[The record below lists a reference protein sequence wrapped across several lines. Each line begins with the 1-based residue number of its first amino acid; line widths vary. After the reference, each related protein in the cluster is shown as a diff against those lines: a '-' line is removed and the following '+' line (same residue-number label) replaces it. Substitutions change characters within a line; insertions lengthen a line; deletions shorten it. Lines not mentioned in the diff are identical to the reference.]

1 MADLTTGT
9 AFVGGTTIVASAMN
23 TRFTN
28 IETWAK
34 GTPDLSTSGSLTT
47 IKGTLNVDEA
57 VTFDSSLTMTGA
69 LTVGVDGTGHD
80 VKFYGDTA
88 TRYMEWDQSLDK
100 LTVNKGDVLF
110 AATDSGEKVHWNG
123 TSSDPVLIIHGTS
136 ATDVLTV
143 TQGRVKVA
151 QRFYAQATD
160 DIDLD
165 AVSGAAI
172 FGNSDGTGQHI
183 AIDKE
188 EIQSKSAAGTATDLK
203 LNTWGGQCIF
213 PNGTKTAPGIRF
225 IGSNANT
232 GIYKY
237 GDYQTALS
245 ANGIDAAWT
254 MTSGSNAGLAV
265 GAWSAVV
272 GGTDKDIYRNATY
285 GTLFY
290 SSSKRA
296 LKENIQS
303 ISDIGSVVDALNPV
317 TFIAAA
323 TGEETSGEKAW
334 RENDL
339 IYGFVAEEVA
349 GIADGKLATYD
360 VDGETLVPSNWK
372 TRDMVALL
380 AAELKSVRQ
389 RLAALEA

>member
-1 MADLTTGT
+1 MADLSTGS
-9 AFVGGTTIVASAMN
+9 AFVAGTTIVASAMN
-23 TRFTN
+23 TRFTSV
-28 IETWAK
+28 ETWAK
-34 GTPDLSTSGSLTT
+34 GTPDLSTSGSMTT

-57 VTFDSSLTMTGA
+57 VTLDATLAVTGTATLAGIVDVTNTTDASDATGNTGA
-69 LTVGVDGTGHD
+69 LKTEGGASIAKKLYVGTETNLTERV
-80 VKFYGDTA
+80 FC
-88 TRYMEWDQSLDK
+88 QS
-100 LTVNKGDVLF
+100 
-110 AATDSGEKVHWNG
+110 
-123 TSSDPVLIIHGTS
+123 
-136 ATDVLTV
+136 
-143 TQGRVKVA
+143 
-151 QRFYAQATD
+151 TD
-160 DIDLD
+160 DVDLD
-165 AVSGAAI
+165 AVSGALI
-172 FGNSDGTGQHI
+172 VGNADGSGQHV
-183 AIDKE
+183 AIDGN
-188 EIQSKSAAGTATDLK
+188 EIQSKSNATTAADLF
-203 LNTWGGQCIF
+203 LNPLGAQVILYDGSVS
-213 PNGTKTAPGIRF
+213 APSLKFANNDADTGFYRVSNQQ
-225 IGSNANT
+225 IG
-232 GIYKY
+232 
-237 GDYQTALS
+237 LS
-245 ANGIDAAWT
+245 ANGIAAAWSIT
-254 MTSGSNAGLAV
+254 AGSDAGLAV

-303 ISDIGSVVDALNPV
+303 ISNIGSVVDALNPV

>member
-1 MADLTTGT
+1 M
-9 AFVGGTTIVASAMN
+9 
-23 TRFTN
+23 
-28 IETWAK
+28 
-34 GTPDLSTSGSLTT
+34 
-47 IKGTLNVDEA
+47 
-57 VTFDSSLTMTGA
+57 
-69 LTVGVDGTGHD
+69 
-80 VKFYGDTA
+80 
-88 TRYMEWDQSLDK
+88 
-100 LTVNKGDVLF
+100 
-110 AATDSGEKVHWNG
+110 
-123 TSSDPVLIIHGTS
+123 
-136 ATDVLTV
+136 
-143 TQGRVKVA
+143 
-151 QRFYAQATD
+151 
-160 DIDLD
+160 
-165 AVSGAAI
+165 
-172 FGNSDGTGQHI
+172 
-183 AIDKE
+183 
-188 EIQSKSAAGTATDLK
+188 
-203 LNTWGGQCIF
+203 NTWGGQCIF

>member
-80 VKFYGDTA
+80 VKFWGDTA
-88 TRYMEWDQSLDK
+88 TRYMEWDQSADK

-143 TQGRVKVA
+143 TQGRVKFA
-151 QRFYAQATD
+151 QRFYSQATD

-172 FGNSDGTGQHI
+172 FGHSDGTGQHI

-188 EIQSKSAAGTATDLK
+188 EIQSKSDATTATDLK

-213 PNGTKTAPGIRF
+213 PNGAVGTPGIRF
-225 IGSNANT
+225 TGNDADTGFYRIANQQIG
-232 GIYKY
+232 
-237 GDYQTALS
+237 LS
-245 ANGIDAAWT
+245 ANGIAAAWSIT
-254 MTSGSNAGLAV
+254 AGSDAGLAV

-323 TGEETSGEKAW
+323 TAW

-360 VDGETLVPSNWK
+360 VDGESLVPSNWK